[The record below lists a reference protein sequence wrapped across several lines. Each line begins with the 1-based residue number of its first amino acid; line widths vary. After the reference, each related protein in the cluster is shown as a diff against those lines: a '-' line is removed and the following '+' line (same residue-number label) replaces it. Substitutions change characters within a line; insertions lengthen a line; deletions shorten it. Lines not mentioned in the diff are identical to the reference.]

1 MKIKTPKKIAVIND
15 ISGFGRCSM
24 TVALPILG
32 AMRVQGC
39 PVPTSI
45 LSNHL
50 GFPVCHFDDYT
61 DRMPAYLDAWEQLH
75 LCFDGILCG
84 FLGSVRQIRIVEDFI
99 RRQTADNDTSSVT
112 SSSARPIVIADP
124 VMGDH
129 GKAYRTITKE
139 HCSEMKK
146 LVCAADIITPN
157 ITEACLLTDTPYRET
172 GWDKSSLDK
181 LSSALH
187 AMGPSHVVITGLQE
201 NDAYVNYISYDDI
214 SCSYATP
221 VAGESRPGTG
231 DIFASIV
238 AADAVNKT
246 AFLTSVKKAADFIR
260 TCTDASSQAA
270 IPVREGICFENFL
283 HLLIL

>member
-50 GFPVCHFDDYT
+50 GFPICHFDDYT
-61 DRMPAYLDAWEQLH
+61 DRMPAYLDVWEQLG
-75 LCFDGILCG
+75 LSFDGILCG
-84 FLGSVRQIRIVEDFI
+84 FLGSVRQIQIVEDFI
-99 RRQTADNDTSSVT
+99 RRQTSQNSEAAGKAA
-112 SSSARPIVIADP
+112 SARPMVIVDP

-129 GKAYRTITKE
+129 GRAYRTITKE

-146 LVCAADIITPN
+146 LVGAADIITPN
-157 ITEACLLTDTPYRET
+157 ITEACLLTDTPYRES
-172 GWDKSSLDK
+172 GWDKPALD
-181 LSSALH
+181 ALCATLH
-187 AMGPSHVVITGLQE
+187 VMGPSHVVITGIQE

-214 SCSYATP
+214 ACSYATTI
-221 VAGESRPGTG
+221 AGESRPGTG
-231 DIFASIV
+231 DIFASII

-246 AFLTSVKKAADFIR
+246 ALLTSVKKAADFIR

-270 IPVREGICFENFL
+270 IPVQEGVCFENFL

>member
-50 GFPVCHFDDYT
+50 AFPVCYFDDYT
-61 DRMPAYLDAWEQLH
+61 DQMPAYLDAWEQLK
-75 LCFDGILCG
+75 LSFDGILCG
-84 FLGSVRQIRIVEDFI
+84 FLGSVRQIQIVEDFI
-99 RRQTADNDTSSVT
+99 RRQTASHHPV
-112 SSSARPIVIADP
+112 IVIDP

-139 HCSEMKK
+139 HCNEMKK
-146 LVCAADIITPN
+146 LVSAADIITPN

-172 GWDKSSLDK
+172 GWDKASLDR
-181 LSSALH
+181 LSQALH
-187 AMGPSHVVITGLQE
+187 AMGPSHIVITGIVE
-201 NDAYVNYISYDDI
+201 NDTFVNYVSYGDI
-214 SCSYATP
+214 ACSYAVP
-221 VAGESRPGTG
+221 IAGESRPGTG
-231 DIFASIV
+231 DIFASII

-246 AFLTSVKKAADFIR
+246 AFLTSVKKTADFIR

-270 IPVREGICFENFL
+270 IPVREGVCFENFL